1 MSMICQFKKKP
12 ESLLRMD
19 QFSFVNHDFK
29 RHPLAKKK
37 KRFTSFEDKVYAQRV
52 NIQTNKTSI
61 FFST

>member
-52 NIQTNKTSI
+52 NIQTK
-61 FFST
+61 